1 MRTLLFHAVL
11 TSLLFSAAASMAKET
26 DEQKRDNVCKTA
38 SETLDQLYKLQPS
51 SHAAVEKRQ

>member
-11 TSLLFSAAASMAKET
+11 ASLLFSAAASMAKET
-26 DEQKRDNVCKTA
+26 DEQKRDNVRKTA
-38 SETLDQLYKLQPS
+38 RETLDQLYKLQPS